1 MQPSPLP
8 RTEGEPAFAAVYLLD
23 QPYAI
28 DRAFDYRIPDL
39 LREDIR
45 RGSFVTVPFGA
56 GNKTKIGLVTGIKD
70 STDAKNIKPIDDL
83 LAGSMALDE
92 EMTDLCLRLAETTLS
107 TVGDAVRAAV
117 PTFALG
123 SVTEHFAPVP
133 GRSYSGADET
143 LAAIY
148 RTATECGD
156 LTVRRLRTETGGA
169 IPTAAL
175 TALCRKLTRLGYF
188 TCTATPDAAHLGTVR
203 RLYRLATDRET
214 AVLLSNGEGAGA
226 TRLRSSAH
234 REILRCFLSLP
245 EGTELPEEFFTGGE
259 DGTTPPR
266 RYSRP
271 QLKALTEKDLLS
283 VREEVVFRDPVRPAA
298 SEPKEYQLNDEQ
310 AAALGQLVRMA
321 DDKKAHAALLH
332 GVTGSGKT
340 CVMTGILDHILGG
353 GGGAILLLP
362 EISLTPQTLSIF
374 CSRYGEKVAVIHS
387 GLSQGE
393 RYDAYRRIREGKA
406 TLVIG
411 TRSAV
416 FAPVRNLRLII
427 MDEEQE
433 HTYKSDR
440 DPKYHARDVAR
451 FRCARNN
458 ALLLLASA
466 TPTLETYKKAL
477 DGTYTLLRLT
487 KRYHDVPLPE
497 VRIADMKREV
507 SGQSV
512 TPIGNEL
519 LREMFRV
526 KKNGEQSLLF
536 LNRRGFNRYL
546 SCRSCG
552 KPVLCPNCSVALT
565 YHTDKGTFERG
576 HLVCHLCGARLPVPS
591 VCPSCSSEHLA
602 RLGFGTQR
610 IEKDLSDLLPD
621 ARILRMDADSTS
633 EKGAYD
639 EMLGAFRRHEAD
651 ILLGTQMVTKGHDFP
666 DVTLVGVLNADAS
679 MFADDYRAAEH
690 TFSML
695 TQVIGRAGRA
705 DKPGLAIIQTNN
717 PDAEVIRYAVTQDY
731 ERFYEN
737 EIRLRRELTFPP
749 FCDMVLLTVTAEEE
763 RAVLSAALA
772 CRKEFD
778 RMTASGGEYADV
790 KQVVFGPF
798 EAPVYRMD
806 GKYRMRL
813 VIKCVL
819 NRRSRALFA
828 ELLRKA
834 SAPVRKKPGFPAGGK
849 TGTGD
854 TPAGKYTLSVD
865 FNPSSL

>member
-8 RTEGEPAFAAVYLLD
+8 RAEGGPAFAAVYLLD

-133 GRSYSGADET
+133 GKSYSGADET

-148 RTATECGD
+148 RAAVKCGD
-156 LTVRRLRTETGGA
+156 LTVGKLRAETGGA
-169 IPTAAL
+169 ISTAAL

-203 RLYRLATDRET
+203 RLYRLAADRET
-214 AVLLSNGEGAGA
+214 IVLLSKGGGTGA
-226 TRLRSSAH
+226 TRLRSPAH
-234 REILRCFLSLP
+234 REILRRFLSLP
-245 EGTELPEEFFTGGE
+245 EGAELPEEFFTGEGDE
-259 DGTTPPR
+259 TEPPR

-271 QLKALTEKDLLS
+271 QLKALTEKGLLS

-298 SEPKEYQLNDEQ
+298 STPKEYRLNDEQ
-310 AAALGQLVRMA
+310 AAALGELVRMA
-321 DDKKAHAALLH
+321 DDGKAHAALLH

-466 TPTLETYKKAL
+466 TPSLETYKKAL

-507 SGQSV
+507 SGQTV
-512 TPIGNEL
+512 TPIGGEL
-519 LREMFRV
+519 LREVFRV
-526 KKNGEQSLLF
+526 KKKGEQSLLF

-565 YHTDKGTFERG
+565 YHTDAGTFERG
-576 HLVCHLCGARLPVPS
+576 HLVCHLCGARLPVPN

-633 EKGAYD
+633 AKGAYD

-666 DVTLVGVLNADAS
+666 DVTLVGLLNAVAS
-679 MFADDYRAAEH
+679 MFADDYRASEH

-717 PDAEVIRYAVTQDY
+717 PDAEVIRFAVAQDY

-778 RMTASGGEYADV
+778 RMTAPGGEYADV
-790 KQVVFGPF
+790 KQVAFGPF

-813 VIKCVL
+813 VVKCVL

-834 SAPVRKKPGFPAGGK
+834 SAPVRKKPGFPAQGK
-849 TGTGD
+849 PETGD
-854 TPAGKYTLSVD
+854 APAGKYTLSVD